1 MRSLVGKVIE
11 IKNQDLNKISGAA
24 VDKSTPS
31 VVLFNQ
37 TKDFTVERQKQATF
51 NIMNPRK
58 VIFMGSAS
66 GNDATTRSERREEE
80 LENRRKRKNATLGL
94 GASSSIVAKNRKF
107 DPTKPED
114 KGDGLLDKVMD
125 VSGTILTGIGG
136 GLLARIPFLRPLL
149 SLSKLLFKMGKG
161 GLGLTGQLL
170 NRILPQIPTLAGG
183 AGAAGGV
190 GGGAPRPAPATP
202 RPVNPVTDMSGPRPS
217 MSTQTKPTMSGRV
230 ADWTKK
236 VGGKG
241 GRLFMRAL
249 GPLAVLYEGYEGYRK
264 IRAFEE
270 GIERIKQYRND
281 NSATSPRFTH
291 AKIEIRKEFE
301 GMKVADYHIAAAKE
315 LANYGMSAFSDAKKT
330 DKTLTESD
338 WVAMLGPH
346 MKFANPDKFTN
357 LTFGEPDSIQD
368 LIDTHMKAAAEA
380 GDKIMPGPKDLQQ
393 KMNENASRPTTLAVT
408 KPAGLLGS
416 KDAILDQTAAGPIR
430 LEYLPDPT
438 PPSVNPVTGEI
449 GQTDAQMRESINQF
463 LNAINPTFKKGTPS
477 VSTQNQNTSPNVLFS
492 DTLTTRDF
500 LDTDI
505 ADQTIRTNHGIDFT
519 KSQYVV
525 D

>member
-190 GGGAPRPAPATP
+190 GGGAP
-202 RPVNPVTDMSGPRPS
+202 G
-217 MSTQTKPTMSGRV
+217 Q
-230 ADWTKK
+230 
-236 VGGKG
+236 
-241 GRLFMRAL
+241 
-249 GPLAVLYEGYEGYRK
+249 
-264 IRAFEE
+264 
-270 GIERIKQYRND
+270 
-281 NSATSPRFTH
+281 H
-291 AKIEIRKEFE
+291 
-301 GMKVADYHIAAAKE
+301 
-315 LANYGMSAFSDAKKT
+315 
-330 DKTLTESD
+330 
-338 WVAMLGPH
+338 
-346 MKFANPDKFTN
+346 
-357 LTFGEPDSIQD
+357 
-368 LIDTHMKAAAEA
+368 
-380 GDKIMPGPKDLQQ
+380 QQ
-393 KMNENASRPTTLAVT
+393 HH
-408 KPAGLLGS
+408 
-416 KDAILDQTAAGPIR
+416 
-430 LEYLPDPT
+430 DP
-438 PPSVNPVTGEI
+438 
-449 GQTDAQMRESINQF
+449 
-463 LNAINPTFKKGTPS
+463 
-477 VSTQNQNTSPNVLFS
+477 
-492 DTLTTRDF
+492 
-500 LDTDI
+500 
-505 ADQTIRTNHGIDFT
+505 
-519 KSQYVV
+519 
-525 D
+525 